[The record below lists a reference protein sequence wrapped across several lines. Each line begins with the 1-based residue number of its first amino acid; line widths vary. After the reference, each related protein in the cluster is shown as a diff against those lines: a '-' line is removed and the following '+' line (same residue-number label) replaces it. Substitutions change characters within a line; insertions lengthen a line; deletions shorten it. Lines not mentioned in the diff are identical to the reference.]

1 MNPQAVELLAAGAEE
16 GGGGGLH
23 FPPISH
29 LLEWPAILFDGTVFA
44 LNKTGIIYLWAMLA
58 PVVLFTLAIRR
69 SAMVPTG
76 VQTIAESSVTFVRD
90 DIVMQTMGPDGMKF
104 MPFLMSLFFFIF
116 FANITE
122 VFPFI
127 HFPANARMA
136 APASLA
142 IIVWLVFNGVGIKSQ
157 GLFGYIKNTVIPP
170 GVPGALLP
178 LVALIEL
185 VSTFLVRPF
194 SLAVRLFA
202 NMLAGHLLLVTFG
215 VLTATLWT
223 TDWLAVLLPLP
234 FVVLIG
240 LTGFEIL
247 VAFLQAF
254 IFTILTA
261 VYIGGALHPEH

>member
-1 MNPQAVELLAAGAEE
+1 MNQLLAAAD
-16 GGGGGLH
+16 GGSSGGLH
-23 FPPISH
+23 FPPIES
-29 LLEWPAILFDGTVFA
+29 LLEWPGFLFEGNTFLE
-44 LNKTGIIYLWAMLA
+44 LNKVGVIYLFAMVA
-58 PVVLFTLAIRR
+58 PLVIFTLAIRK
-69 SAMVPTG
+69 SALVPRG
-76 VQTIAESSVTFVRD
+76 VQTVAESSVGFVRENV
-90 DIVMQTMGPDGMKF
+90 VMQTMGPDGMKF
-104 MPFLMSLFFFIF
+104 MPFLLSLFFFIF

-122 VFPFI
+122 VIPFI
-127 HFPANARMA
+127 QFPANSRMA
-136 APASLA
+136 APAFLA
-142 IIVWLVFNGVGIKSQ
+142 ILVWVVFNAVGIKSQ
-157 GLFGYIKNTVIPP
+157 GVFKNTVIPP

-178 LVALIEL
+178 LVAVIEF

-202 NMLAGHLLLVTFG
+202 NMLAGHLLLVTF
-215 VLTATLWT
+215 
-223 TDWLAVLLPLP
+223 AVLCENLWAKNILVSIIWAP

>member
-1 MNPQAVELLAAGAEE
+1 MIDSLLATAEGE
-16 GGGGGLH
+16 SGGGLH
-23 FPPISH
+23 FPPIAE
-29 LLEWPAILFDGTVFA
+29 LLEWPGILFDGTPFE
-44 LNKTGIIYLWAMLA
+44 LNKVGIIYLFALVA
-58 PVVLFTLAIRR
+58 PVLLFFFAIRK
-69 SAMVPTG
+69 SEMVPTG
-76 VQTIAESSVTFVRD
+76 AQTIAESSVDFVREN
-90 DIVMQTMGPDGMKF
+90 IVMETIGPDGLKF
-104 MPFLMSLFFFIF
+104 MPFLMSLFFFVF

-122 VFPFI
+122 VIPFI

-136 APASLA
+136 APAMLA
-142 IIVWLVFNGVGIKSQ
+142 LVVWVVFNAVGIRSQ
-157 GLFGYIKNTVIPP
+157 GLFGYFKNTIIPP

-178 LVALIEL
+178 LVAIIEF

-223 TDWLAVLLPLP
+223 QGPLFAIIWAP
-234 FVVLIG
+234 FIVLIG